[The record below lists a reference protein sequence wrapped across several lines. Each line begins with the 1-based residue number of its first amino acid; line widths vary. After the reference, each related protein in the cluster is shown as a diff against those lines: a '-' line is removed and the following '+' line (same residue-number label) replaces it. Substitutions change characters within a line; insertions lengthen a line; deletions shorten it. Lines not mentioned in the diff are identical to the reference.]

1 MIDSEGIVAS
11 VFHVCDQGTHGS
23 ITYTITLSTGHVW
36 NDKYRGGSKQFD
48 VAALGKNDRWTAGPV
63 DDYQASASLCDNTR

>member
-1 MIDSEGIVAS
+1 MIDSEGTVAT
-11 VFHVCDQGTHGS
+11 VFAVCDWGTPGS
-23 ITYTITLSTGHVW
+23 ITYTITLSNRHVW
-36 NDKYRGGSKQFD
+36 NAKYPGGSKQFD